1 MTNHWK
7 LAALV
12 GLVQILAD
20 GPADDWDTGER
31 QSIVTLGEPMLLAG
45 TELPAGIYLFQV
57 PAPLTAPCAVR
68 VRCQSR
74 PGIDLTATTEL
85 IARPGSLPGDRAVW
99 VSAGTAGSVRRLVSW
114 FPARSRRG
122 HRFLRRH

>member
-12 GLVQILAD
+12 GLVQIL
-20 GPADDWDTGER
+20 GEEPADDWDGGER
-31 QSIVTLGEPMLLAG
+31 QSVLTLREPMLLAG
-45 TELPAGIYLFQV
+45 AELPAGIYLFQV

-68 VRCQSR
+68 IWCQSR

-85 IARPGSLPGDRAVW
+85 IVRPGSLPGDRAIW

-114 FPARSRRG
+114 FPAGSRRG
-122 HRFLRRH
+122 YRFLRRH